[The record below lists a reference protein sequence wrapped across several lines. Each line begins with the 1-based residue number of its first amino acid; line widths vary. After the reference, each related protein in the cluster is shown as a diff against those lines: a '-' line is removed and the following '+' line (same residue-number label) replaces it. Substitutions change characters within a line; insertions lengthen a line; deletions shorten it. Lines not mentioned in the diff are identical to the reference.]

1 MSNRRTLYYM
11 PFIAATAKIDLPYKT
26 DQQEAKKQ
34 AQEMFSANFPQTNRL
49 IFAFDNTEIITRNF
63 CKPLSYYTI
72 PNTFE
77 ERNNEYISTTLEYS
91 VQAIEDCVIKAKI
104 KKEDIT
110 DILFVSTTG
119 LATPSMDALIINKLR
134 LNPHINRSPFF
145 GLGCGGGV
153 SGMAKANTT
162 AKANPDAVVLLVAVE
177 LCSLTLIKSD
187 YSKSNFI
194 GSSLFSDGIAACIIK
209 GDNHG
214 TDQPFQYVASSS
226 KLYYDSL
233 DVMGWEFQD
242 TGFKVLFS
250 KDIPTFINE
259 HVKED
264 ITEFLDKQGLQLSDI
279 KNFIFH
285 PGGKKVL
292 DAYTDALAVEGD
304 FLNKTRAIMNNYG
317 NMSSATVLYVLE
329 KFMTDGYE
337 EGYALMMAMGPGFS
351 SEMVLLKLNK

>member
-1 MSNRRTLYYM
+1 M
-11 PFIAATAKIDLPYKT
+11 PFIAAVSKIDLPHKAS
-26 DQQEAKKQ
+26 QQEAKKQ
-34 AQEMFSANFPQTNRL
+34 AQDMFSVNFPEASRL

-63 CKPLSYYTI
+63 CKPLSYYTK

-77 ERNNEYISTTLEYS
+77 ERNNEYIHITLNYS
-91 VQAIEDCVIKAKI
+91 VEAIEDCVKKAGI

-119 LATPSMDALIINKLR
+119 LATPSMDALIINKMR
-134 LNPHINRSPFF
+134 LNPHINRIPVW

-153 SGMAKANTT
+153 SGTAKANTL

-194 GSSLFSDGIAACIIK
+194 GSSLFSDGIAAVIIK
-209 GDNHG
+209 GDNHKNSTG
-214 TDQPFQYVASSS
+214 VNYVAASS

-233 DVMGWEFQD
+233 DVMGWDFQD

-250 KDIPTFINE
+250 KDIPAFIND
-259 HVKED
+259 HIAHD
-264 ITEFLDKQGLQLSDI
+264 IDVFLKKQNLQLSDI
-279 KNFIFH
+279 KNFVFH

-292 DAYTDALAVEGD
+292 DAYNNALAVEGD
-304 FLNKTRAIMNNYG
+304 FIKNTREIMNGYG

-329 KFMTDGYE
+329 KFMTEGFEPGY
-337 EGYALMMAMGPGFS
+337 GLMLAMGPGFS
-351 SEMVLLKLNK
+351 SEMVLLEIKG

>member
-1 MSNRRTLYYM
+1 M
-11 PFIAATAKIDLPYKT
+11 PFIAATSKIDLPFKIE
-26 DQQEAKKQ
+26 QQEAKKH
-34 AQEMFSANFPQTNRL
+34 ALEMFSTNFPEANRL
-49 IFAFDNTEIITRNF
+49 IFAFDNTEIKYRNIS
-63 CKPLSYYTI
+63 KPLTYYTT

-77 ERNNEYISTTLEYS
+77 ERNEEYINSTLEYS
-91 VQAIEDCVIKAKI
+91 VQAIEDCVVKAGI
-104 KKEDIT
+104 AKEAIT
-110 DILFVSTTG
+110 DIIFVSTTG

-134 LNPHINRSPFF
+134 LNPHINRTPIF

-153 SGMAKANTT
+153 SGMAKANTV

-194 GSSLFSDGIAACIIK
+194 GSSLFSDGVAASIVK
-209 GDNHG
+209 GDNHNNNTG
-214 TDQPFQYVASSS
+214 VNYVASSS

-233 DVMGWEFQD
+233 EVMGWEFQD

-259 HVKED
+259 HIKED
-264 ITEFLDKQGLQLSDI
+264 IDQFLAQQQLKLSDI
-279 KNFIFH
+279 KNFVFH

-292 DAYTDALAVEGD
+292 DAYADALGVEGD
-304 FLNKTRAIMNNYG
+304 FMKKTREVMHDYG

-329 KFMTDGYE
+329 KFMREGFEDGY
-337 EGYALMMAMGPGFS
+337 GLMLSMGPGFS
-351 SEMVLLKLNK
+351 SEMVLLKSESPKVSKVRK

>member
-1 MSNRRTLYYM
+1 M
-11 PFIAATAKIDLPYKT
+11 PFIAATSKIDLPFKT
-26 DQQEAKKQ
+26 DQQDVKKQ
-34 AQEMFSANFPQTNRL
+34 AQEMFSANFPQTDRL
-49 IFAFDNTEIITRNF
+49 IFAFDNTEIVTRNF
-63 CKPLSYYTI
+63 CKPLSYYAV

-77 ERNNEYISTTLEYS
+77 ERNNEYISNTLLYTT
-91 VQAIEDCVIKAKI
+91 QAIEACVVKANI

-134 LNPHINRSPFF
+134 LNPHINRTPIF

-153 SGMAKANTT
+153 SGMAKANTV

-194 GSSLFSDGIAACIIK
+194 GSSLFSDGIVACIIK

-214 TDQPFQYVASSS
+214 TDQAVQYVASSS

-250 KDIPTFINE
+250 KDIPTFIHE

-264 ITEFLDKQGLQLSDI
+264 VTEFLTKQGLELSDI

-304 FLNKTRAIMNNYG
+304 FLNKTRAVMNGYG

-329 KFMTDGYE
+329 KFMTEGFEDGY
-337 EGYALMMAMGPGFS
+337 GLMMAMGPGFS
-351 SEMVLLKLNK
+351 SEMVLLKLTK

>member
-1 MSNRRTLYYM
+1 M
-11 PFIAATAKIDLPYKT
+11 PFIAATSKIDLPYKT

-34 AQEMFSANFPQTNRL
+34 AMEMFSENFPEAGRL
-49 IFAFDNTEIITRNF
+49 IFAFDNTEIIYRNF
-63 CKPLSYYTI
+63 CKPLCYYTK

-77 ERNNEYISTTLEYS
+77 ERNNEYIRTSLEYS
-91 VQAIEDCVIKAKI
+91 AKAIEDCIIKANI
-104 KKEDIT
+104 NKEDIT

-134 LNPHINRSPFF
+134 LNPHINRIPMF

-153 SGMAKANTT
+153 SGMAKAKM
-162 AKANPDAVVLLVAVE
+162 AARANPDAVVLLVAVE

-194 GSSLFSDGIAACIIK
+194 GSSLFSDGIAASIIK
-209 GDNHG
+209 GDNHKG
-214 TDQPFQYVASSS
+214 NNQVKYVASSS

-233 DVMGWEFQD
+233 EVMGWEFQD

-250 KDIPTFINE
+250 KDIPAFINE
-259 HVKED
+259 HIYQD
-264 ITEFLDKQGLQLSDI
+264 ITEFLSKHNLELSDI

-292 DAYTDALAVEGD
+292 DAYTDALGVEGD
-304 FLNKTRAIMNNYG
+304 FMQKTREVMNNYG
-317 NMSSATVLYVLE
+317 NMSSATVLYVLD
-329 KFMTDGYE
+329 KFMEEGFEDGY
-337 EGYALMMAMGPGFS
+337 GLMLAMGPGFS
-351 SEMVLLKLNK
+351 SEMVLLKMKNC

>member
-1 MSNRRTLYYM
+1 M
-11 PFIAATAKIDLPYKT
+11 PFIASISKVDLPYKT
-26 DQQEAKKQ
+26 PQQEVKKQ
-34 AQEMFSANFPQTNRL
+34 AHELFSANFPQTDRL

-63 CKPLSYYTI
+63 CKPLSYYAE

-77 ERNNEYISTTLEYS
+77 ERNNAYLEISLEYS
-91 VQAIEDCVIKAKI
+91 IQAIEECVIKANI

-119 LATPSMDALIINKLR
+119 LATPSMDALIVNKMR
-134 LNPHINRSPFF
+134 LNPHINRTPVW

-153 SGMAKANTT
+153 SGMAKACTV

-214 TDQPFQYVASSS
+214 SNQSVNYIASSS

-250 KDIPTFINE
+250 KDIPTFLHE
-259 HVKED
+259 HIKED
-264 ITEFLDKQGLQLSDI
+264 ITEFLDKHNLQLGDI

-292 DAYTDALAVEGD
+292 DAYTEALGVEGD
-304 FLNKTRAIMNNYG
+304 FLHHTRSVISDYG

-329 KFMTDGYE
+329 RFMTQGYE
-337 EGYALMMAMGPGFS
+337 NGYGLMVAMGPGFS
-351 SEMVLLKLNK
+351 SEMVLLKLHK

>member
-1 MSNRRTLYYM
+1 M
-11 PFIAATAKIDLPYKT
+11 PFIAATSTIDLPFKA
-26 DQQEAKKQ
+26 DQQDVKKQ
-34 AQEMFSANFPQTNRL
+34 AHEMFSASFPQTDRL

-63 CKPLSYYTI
+63 CKPLSYYTV

-77 ERNNEYISTTLEYS
+77 ERNNEYINNTLQYS
-91 VQAIEDCVIKAKI
+91 VQAIEDCVIKANI
-104 KKEDIT
+104 SKEDIT

-134 LNPHINRSPFF
+134 LNPHINRMPMF

-153 SGMAKANTT
+153 SGMAKANMA

-214 TDQPFQYVASSS
+214 ADEQVKYVASSS

-250 KDIPTFINE
+250 KDIPTFIRD

-264 ITEFLDKQGLQLSDI
+264 ITEFLAKQHLQLSDI

-292 DAYTDALAVEGD
+292 DAYTDALGVEGD
-304 FLNKTRAIMNNYG
+304 FLHKTRGVMNNYG

-329 KFMTDGYE
+329 KFMSEGFENGY
-337 EGYALMMAMGPGFS
+337 GLMMAMGPGFS
-351 SEMVLLKLNK
+351 CEMVLLQLNK

>member
-1 MSNRRTLYYM
+1 M
-11 PFIAATAKIDLPYKT
+11 PSITAVSKIELPHKIS
-26 DQQEAKKQ
+26 QQEVKEQ
-34 AQEMFSANFPQTNRL
+34 AQLMFSANFPQTNRL
-49 IFAFDNTEIITRNF
+49 IFAFDNTEIKTRNF
-63 CKPLSYYTI
+63 CKPLSYYTSTT
-72 PNTFE
+72 TFE
-77 ERNNEYISTTLEYS
+77 ERNLEYINTALEYS
-91 VQAIEDCVIKAKI
+91 VQAVEDVIKKAGI
-104 KKEDIT
+104 NKEDIT
-110 DILFVSTTG
+110 DIIFLSTSG
-119 LATPSMDALIINKLR
+119 LATPSLDALIINKMR
-134 LNPHINRSPFF
+134 LNPNIRRMPIW
-145 GLGCGGGV
+145 GLGCAGGV
-153 SGMAKANTT
+153 SGMAKANAF

-214 TDQPFQYVASSS
+214 TDKTVTYFDASS

-259 HVKED
+259 HVQED
-264 ITEFLDKQGLQLSDI
+264 ITRFLQKHDLQLSDI

-292 DAYTDALAVEGD
+292 DAYADALPVEGD
-304 FLNKTRAIMNNYG
+304 FLKKTREVMNDNG
-317 NMSSATVLYVLE
+317 NMSSVTVLYVLE
-329 KFMTDGYE
+329 KFMEQGFEDGY
-337 EGYALMMAMGPGFS
+337 GLMMAMGPGFS
-351 SEMVLLKLNK
+351 SEMVLLKMKNK